1 MTEILIDTGPILA
14 ALNRQD
20 KHHLFAVETMRQYNQ
35 PFLTTVAVMTEA
47 MYLTQQRLGW
57 YAAEKL
63 LEIVNRGDIIV
74 QHIGLADFQRISV
87 LMKKY
92 LDLPMDFADA
102 TLVALAERLDCKRI
116 FTTDIRDFHVYRF
129 KDQMAFDVICP

>member
-35 PFLTTVAVMTEA
+35 PFLTTVAVMTEV

-102 TLVALAERLDCKRI
+102 TLVALAERLG
-116 FTTDIRDFHVYRF
+116 FV
-129 KDQMAFDVICP
+129 PE